1 MGIYWCP
8 KKTPFTSVVF
18 RPKEPSQARKR
29 CPWVQIMTN
38 YCKKHFWLPSWTMIF
53 KALHPIHSPLD
64 YWAEGFPLSRQ
75 KAKTHENRPQ
85 HQLTESRF
93 VTTSPQE
100 YCIYSIECVCVCFWV
115 NNKINRVCL
124 TLFSTNLHLLA
135 SGVQNHK
142 WVFFCPTLYLRIRR
156 QKTKKV

>member
-1 MGIYWCP
+1 MWFYWCP
-8 KKTPFTSVVF
+8 KKTPFSSFSPQGAITGQ
-18 RPKEPSQARKR
+18 K
-29 CPWVQIMTN
+29 
-38 YCKKHFWLPSWTMIF
+38 TMSMGASHDQLLF
-53 KALHPIHSPLD
+53 KTLLVTQLDNEALHPIHSLLD

-142 WVFFCPTLYLRIRR
+142 WVFFCPTLYLLIRR